1 MNPNEREG
9 RRWPRFE
16 ADARGLVNRA
26 MALRFLW
33 VASAIAIVSAVI
45 VVFEDMPVSRSTL
58 ELVVGCLVLLGAAC
72 AFATRLVDR
81 VPLRRLVLG
90 SAWACAAVAAVA
102 VLSFGHGAHSLDLA
116 YGPLLVALVAVL
128 VGSGSAALLAGAFAL
143 LAAGLGLADALG
155 WISGAAAVA
164 QAPLAHPLSTHALLL
179 VGGLTIGTILL
190 RLNNASYREAHERE
204 QRFRGL
210 LALAAEHYWETD
222 ADLRLTR
229 CDDSRTMS
237 PSNLLTASFGRP
249 LAQVLHTLAA
259 DRAAAEQ
266 ALRAVEARQPFAAL
280 RLRLAPGAD
289 TEWVEVSGHPRHDEQ
304 GRFAGYWGVA
314 DDVSD
319 AVRREAASRDTAATL
334 ATTFEASPDCLALTE
349 ASSGRFLMVNR
360 AFEQVF
366 GYARTEVLGKTAA
379 ELGTW
384 DRQADRDALAAT
396 LRREGHVSGWRAFFR
411 TRAGARLTMQ
421 VSARLIQLGATEAI
435 LIAARDVTEAD
446 RMRLELAAVLQRAP
460 IGIAFTR
467 QRRLVSANP
476 GFEAM
481 FGWAPGSMTGHG
493 AEVVGA
499 SDEACAALERDFA
512 ERAAQG
518 LPMVVEALLARVDG
532 SRFWCRLQA
541 DALDPAAG
549 PDAGTIWI
557 AQDVSAEHAA
567 RHELSKARDAAE
579 AASRA
584 KSQFL
589 ANTSHEIRTPLNG
602 LLGLARLALAEPLD
616 ERRRRAYLHSIQDSA
631 QGLAAIISD
640 ILDLSK
646 IEAGQMDVEHT
657 GFDLRELLRA
667 LRLGQLP
674 LAQER
679 GLELSLRLDP
689 GLPARVLGDPTR
701 VRQVMANFLSNALKF
716 TPAGSVQ
723 ISACVNAPGR
733 VRLAVQDS
741 GPGIAASEQ
750 QRLFLPFSQL
760 DASTTR
766 RYGGTGLGLSICR
779 ELAQLMGGEVGVESE
794 PGAGSLFWLE
804 LPLPAAEDPAPP
816 PEATAP
822 EPEAA
827 AALEGAHVLVA
838 EDNPINMMITTELL
852 SEWGAQ
858 VAQAADGGAA
868 VDAVIAAA
876 SEGRPFDAVLMDV
889 QMPVK
894 SGHEATRD
902 LRATL
907 GPALP
912 PVIALTASAL
922 VKEREEA
929 FAAGMSDFITKP
941 IEPERLRAVLA
952 RWVRRA
958 N

>member
-1 MNPNEREG
+1 MDTDDRAA

-26 MALRFLW
+26 MTLRFLW
-33 VASAIAIVSAVI
+33 VAAGIAFASALIVPLENLPI
-45 VVFEDMPVSRSTL
+45 SRRAQWA
-58 ELVVGCLVLLGAAC
+58 LVGSLLLLGGVC
-72 AFATRLVDR
+72 ALATRLVDR
-81 VPLRRLVLG
+81 VPLRRLVLA
-90 SAWACAAVAAVA
+90 SAWACAAVAVVA
-102 VLSFGHGAHSLDLA
+102 VLALGHGAYSLDLA

-128 VGSGSAALLAGAFAL
+128 VGSGSAALLAGALAAV
-143 LAAGLGLADALG
+143 AAGLGVAEAMG

-179 VGGLTIGTILL
+179 LGGLTVGTILL
-190 RLNNASYREAHERE
+190 RLNNASYREASERE

-210 LALAAEHYWETD
+210 LALAAQHYWETD
-222 ADLRLTR
+222 AGLHLTR

-237 PSNLLTASFGRP
+237 PSTLLGASTGQP
-249 LAQVLHTLAA
+249 LVEVLRRLAA
-259 DRAAAEQ
+259 DPAAAE
-266 ALRAVEARQPFAAL
+266 RAVRAVQSRQPFTAL
-280 RLRLAPGAD
+280 RLHLAPGAD
-289 TEWVEVSGHPRHDEQ
+289 TEWAEISGHPRHDAQ

-314 DDVSD
+314 DDVSE
-319 AVRREAASRDTAATL
+319 AVRRQAASRDTAATL

-349 ASSGRFLMVNR
+349 TSQGRFLMVNR
-360 AFEQVF
+360 AFEEVF
-366 GYARTEVLGKTAA
+366 GFARTEVLGKTSA

-384 DRQADRDALAAT
+384 DSTADRDALVAT

-411 TRAGARLTMQ
+411 NRAGARLTMQ
-421 VSARLIQLGATEAI
+421 VSARLITLGATEAI

-467 QRRLVSANP
+467 QRTVVNANP

-481 FGWAPGSMTGHG
+481 FGWAPGSMVGHG

-499 SDEACAALERDFA
+499 SAEACAALEREFA
-512 ERAAQG
+512 QRAAQG
-518 LPMVVEALLARVDG
+518 LPMVVEAPMARRDG

-557 AQDVSAEHAA
+557 AQDVSAERAA
-567 RHELSKARDAAE
+567 RQELSQARDAAE

-602 LLGLARLALAEPLD
+602 LLGLARLALVEPLD
-616 ERRRRAYLHSIQDSA
+616 DRRRRAYLNSILDSA

-646 IEAGQMDVEHT
+646 IEARQMDLERT
-657 GFDLRELLRA
+657 GFDLRELLRN
-667 LRLGQLP
+667 LQQGQLP

-679 GLELSLRLDP
+679 GLGLTLALDP
-689 GLPARVLGDPTR
+689 ELPPRVLGDPTR
-701 VRQVMANFLSNALKF
+701 VRQIVANFVSNALKF
-716 TPAGSVQ
+716 TSEGAVRIGAHPS
-723 ISACVNAPGR
+723 APGR
-733 VRLAVQDS
+733 VRLTVQDS
-741 GPGIAASEQ
+741 GPGIPAQER

-779 ELAQLMGGEVGVESE
+779 ELAQLMGGEVGVDSE
-794 PGAGSLFWLE
+794 PGAGSLFWAD
-804 LPLPAAEDPAPP
+804 LPLPASAEPAP
-816 PEATAP
+816 AP
-822 EPEAA
+822 AA
-827 AALEGAHVLVA
+827 AAAASLEGAHVLVA

-852 SEWGAQ
+852 AEWGAR
-858 VAQAADGGAA
+858 VVQATDGGAA
-868 VDAVIAAA
+868 VEAVIAAT
-876 SEGRPFDAVLMDV
+876 SEGHPFDAVLMDV

-894 SGHEATRD
+894 SGHQAARD
-902 LRATL
+902 LRSAL

-922 VKEREEA
+922 EQERDEA

-941 IEPERLRAVLA
+941 IEPDRLREVLA

-958 N
+958 G